1 MVRGL
6 ISFGGLAVVLLAAFS
21 IILQRTGTVDG
32 VGLLFPL
39 EEVDESF
46 QRGFRSDAIAK
57 INRIR
62 LADELEGLR
71 VDEEIQRRLTQFVD
85 SHSDPTEI
93 DLQRVFDDLQGTFPG
108 AQYLAANLVTSGSRE
123 DLLSRIEAWDAVVSS
138 EFNVINTVVFTS
150 GRTIGAIGVM
160 SRRIPQFS
168 LGAANRVGGKFFNRC
183 PHCDEVHA
191 LEVEKKSR
199 TLILS
204 CPYCDRPFDVLASDT
219 SGRIR
224 RASDFFE
231 DFQLSENDVGK
242 ALQSSEGRI
251 VSLWSRIAERCEYEV
266 DQEYFE
272 AREVWK
278 SSNETWAERA
288 GDCEDTSILLAD
300 VLISAGFDA
309 RVAIGW
315 NGNIGQHAWVVV
327 RVGDKQY
334 VLESTFQQEISAE
347 SLVDLAEAAD
357 FYQPE
362 QLFDRENLYFS
373 SALHDVFRKDC
384 FSPEL
389 WQAIPVKSM
398 DSSQPKFSQR

>member
-1 MVRGL
+1 MVRGI

-21 IILQRTGTVDG
+21 IILQRTGTVDC

-39 EEVDESF
+39 EEIDESF

-62 LADELEGLR
+62 LAGELEGLR
-71 VDEEIQRRLTQFVD
+71 VDEEIQGRLTQFVD

-123 DLLSRIEAWDAVVSS
+123 DLLSKIGAWDAVVSS

-150 GRTIGAIGVM
+150 GRTIGALGVM
-160 SRRIPQFS
+160 SRRISQFS

-191 LEVEKKSR
+191 LEVEKESR

-231 DFQLSENDVGK
+231 DFQLPENDAGK

-251 VSLWSRIAERCEYEV
+251 VSLWSRIAERCEYEM

-373 SALHDVFRKDC
+373 SA
-384 FSPEL
+384 
-389 WQAIPVKSM
+389 
-398 DSSQPKFSQR
+398 

>member
-1 MVRGL
+1 MVRSL
-6 ISFGGLAVVLLAAFS
+6 ISFGGLAVVLLTAFS
-21 IILQRTGTVDG
+21 IILQRTGTVDV

-62 LADELEGLR
+62 LAGELEGLR
-71 VDEEIQRRLTQFVD
+71 VDEEIQGRLTQFVD

-108 AQYLAANLVTSGSRE
+108 AQYLAANLVTSDSRE
-123 DLLSRIEAWDAVVSS
+123 DLLSKIGAWDAVVSS

-150 GRTIGAIGVM
+150 GRTIGALGVM
-160 SRRIPQFS
+160 SRRISQFS

-191 LEVEKKSR
+191 LEVEKESR

-251 VSLWSRIAERCEYEV
+251 VSLWSRIAERCEYEL
-266 DQEYFE
+266 DQEYSE

-278 SSNETWAERA
+278 SSSETWAERA

-347 SLVDLAEAAD
+347 SMVDLAEAAD

-373 SALHDVFRKDC
+373 SALPDVFRKDC

-389 WQAIPVKSM
+389 WQAIPVKST